1 MSGIKFKISRT
12 GYDAETASDANLA
25 FSSDFF
31 TPRIYK
37 IKRYTSSTTEAHGL
51 SYAPMFLAYANNPWS
66 AGVDVFCAGGASVG
80 VTDTDVR
87 VTVSSP
93 STVVWVVLFVDKI
106 DG

>member
-12 GYDAETASDANLA
+12 GYDADTTSDDNLA

-31 TPRIYK
+31 TPRIYR
-37 IKRYTSSTTEAHGL
+37 IKKYTSSTTEAHGL
-51 SYAPMFLAYANNPWS
+51 TYAPMFLAYANNLWNAGVGVFS
-66 AGVDVFCAGGASVG
+66 AGGVSVG
-80 VTDTDVR
+80 VDDTNVQ

-93 STVVWVVLFVDKI
+93 STIVWVVLFVDKI